1 VDTNGK
7 RQLQVDRYEFMIYR
21 LAFQAIE
28 SGDLYCIHS
37 VQFRPIKDEL
47 LSDNRWQQKEAPIQR
62 TNLSILHDDIHQH
75 LEQLENQLENQ
86 VIVVNQRIASKENT
100 ALQIKTRASGQTWS
114 VPQPSLKTAINHPFF
129 NTLPQID
136 IHAVL
141 HFVQQRCQFMAAF
154 QHLLSRNR
162 TTTFEETALIASMVA
177 WGTNTGLGRMG
188 NISDIPDQQLA
199 TVSDNFLRPQ
209 TLREA
214 NDRISDYI
222 ASLPIFQ
229 HYLINDQV
237 HSSSDGQK
245 FETALPTFNAR

>member
-100 ALQIKTRASGQTWS
+100 ALQIKTRTAGQT
-114 VPQPSLKTAINHPFF
+114 
-129 NTLPQID
+129 
-136 IHAVL
+136 
-141 HFVQQRCQFMAAF
+141 
-154 QHLLSRNR
+154 
-162 TTTFEETALIASMVA
+162 
-177 WGTNTGLGRMG
+177 
-188 NISDIPDQQLA
+188 
-199 TVSDNFLRPQ
+199 
-209 TLREA
+209 
-214 NDRISDYI
+214 
-222 ASLPIFQ
+222 
-229 HYLINDQV
+229 
-237 HSSSDGQK
+237 
-245 FETALPTFNAR
+245 